1 MKYHPDRLARQN
13 ASPEETKQAAD
24 KFAAVAGAY
33 QLLSDPQRKQAYDHV
48 FKYGG
53 YDDDPPQ
60 PQVSQR
66 NSASRAEDNTYTPFA
81 KTKEPSRGIGYVVRN
96 PFSALFCQ
104 QDQMAAVAGVQI
116 PPRMHLSH
124 PPAGGGIRFAF
135 SSGQFAT
142 MDNGSKKIVS
152 KTTQF
157 VQGKKYSR
165 VETTTLHPDGR
176 KELVI
181 EGNDYVERHV
191 SSSNKRKKSFS
202 ASGRKNLVKEDVA
215 PKEEQPPWY
224 ICAWHQ
230 MREKLSMCH
239 NPCGTILAQ

>member
-24 KFAAVAGAY
+24 KFAAVAAAY

-66 NSASRAEDNTYTPFA
+66 NSAWRAEDNTYTPFA
-81 KTKEPSRGIGYVVRN
+81 KTKEPSKGIGYVVRN

-191 SSSNKRKKSFS
+191 SSPSKRKRSTLSATKKKS
-202 ASGRKNLVKEDVA
+202 VEEDVT
-215 PKEEQPPWY
+215 PKEEQPWY
-224 ICAWHQ
+224 IDAWQQ